1 VKVQQSFSIDQPRD
15 RVWAFLLNIP
25 DVARCVPGVEE
36 VEVIDDQH
44 SRVRLTQAVGPM
56 SATFDLKMRI
66 TERVEHERLQ
76 FTASGKAVK
85 GAAGTVRTI
94 NTVSLD
100 DDGDGTRVALD
111 ADMAMGGVLGSIG
124 QKVIAKQA
132 TGVTTE
138 FAAAL
143 ERALNG
149 ETRADGASTSED
161 VAGVSTVTPP
171 LGEVRPLASRVAAP
185 SGGASAPSPSPSREP
200 WYQDPRVTG
209 LFGLS
214 AGLAVA
220 LAVALRR
227 R

>member
-1 VKVQQSFSIDQPRD
+1 MKVQQSFSIDQPRD
-15 RVWAFLLNIP
+15 RVWEFLLNIP

-36 VEVIDDQH
+36 VEVIDDEH

-56 SATFDLKMRI
+56 SATFDLAMRI

-85 GAAGTVRTI
+85 GAAGSVRTI
-94 NTVSLD
+94 NTVSLTP
-100 DDGDGTRVALD
+100 DGAGTRVALD

-124 QKVIAKQA
+124 QKVIARQA
-132 TGVTTE
+132 TGVTIE
-138 FAAAL
+138 FASAL

-149 ETRADGASTSED
+149 EPHAAVAVTSEGAAQ
-161 VAGVSTVTPP
+161 VPSTTPP
-171 LGEVRPLASRVAAP
+171 SGARPSTSRVAAP
-185 SGGASAPSPSPSREP
+185 SSGPSTPPPSREP
-200 WYQDPRVTG
+200 WRQDPRVTG
-209 LFGLS
+209 LVGLS
-214 AGLAVA
+214 AGLVVA

>member
-1 VKVQQSFSIDQPRD
+1 MKVQQSFSIDQPRD

-36 VEVIDDQH
+36 VEVIDDEH

-100 DDGDGTRVALD
+100 DDGGGTRVALD

-149 ETRADGASTSED
+149 ETRTSEAPTSTD
-161 VAGVSTVTPP
+161 AAERPSPAAAVAPSQPR
-171 LGEVRPLASRVAAP
+171 LAAP
-185 SGGASAPSPSPSREP
+185 GGGPSGPAPSREP
-200 WYQDPRVTG
+200 WHRDPRVTG
-209 LFGLS
+209 LAGLS
-214 AGLAVA
+214 AGLVVA

>member
-1 VKVQQSFSIDQPRD
+1 LKVQQSFSIDQPPE
-15 RVWAFLLNIP
+15 RVWQFLLSIP
-25 DVARCVPGVEE
+25 DVARCVPGVED
-36 VEVIDDQH
+36 VEVIDDDH

-66 TERVEHERLQ
+66 TERVDQQRLQ

-94 NTVSLD
+94 NTVSLAP
-100 DDGDGTRVALD
+100 DGAGTRVDLN

-132 TGVTTE
+132 TGVTAD

-149 ETRADGASTSED
+149 N
-161 VAGVSTVTPP
+161 PP
-171 LGEVRPLASRVAAP
+171 AAP
-185 SGGASAPSPSPSREP
+185 AAVSSRPNAAPTSPSTPDRRGRVDPTSAARPTSAAPADRGRWHE
-200 WYQDPRVTG
+200 DPRVTG
-209 LFGLS
+209 LAGLS
-214 AGLAVA
+214 LGLTVA

>member
-15 RVWAFLLNIP
+15 RVWEFLLNIP

-36 VEVIDDQH
+36 VEVIDDEH

-56 SATFDLKMRI
+56 SATFDLNMRI
-66 TERVEHERLQ
+66 TERVEHERVQ

-100 DDGDGTRVALD
+100 DDGDGTRVGLD

-132 TGVTTE
+132 TGVTSE

-149 ETRADGASTSED
+149 KTRTDAASTSED
-161 VAGVSTVTPP
+161 AAEVPSPTPP
-171 LGEVRPLASRVAAP
+171 PGRARPSRSRVAAP
-185 SGGASAPSPSPSREP
+185 SGGPSGPAGSREP
-200 WYQDPRVTG
+200 WHQDPRVTG
-209 LFGLS
+209 LVGLS
-214 AGLAVA
+214 AGLVVA

>member
-1 VKVQQSFSIDQPRD
+1 MKVQQSFSIDQPRD
-15 RVWAFLLNIP
+15 RVWEFLLNIP

-36 VEVIDDQH
+36 VEVIDDEH

-76 FTASGKAVK
+76 FTANGKAVK

-100 DDGDGTRVALD
+100 GDGDGTRVALD

-132 TGVTTE
+132 AGITTE

-149 ETRADGASTSED
+149 ETRGDDASPSETATE
-161 VAGVSTVTPP
+161 VALVTPLP
-171 LGEVRPLASRVAAP
+171 GEGRRSTSRVAAP
-185 SGGASAPSPSPSREP
+185 TGGGNAPSPSPSREP
-200 WYQDPRVTG
+200 WHQDPRVTG
-209 LFGLS
+209 LFGLTS
-214 AGLAVA
+214 GLAIA

>member
-1 VKVQQSFSIDQPRD
+1 MKVQQSFSIDQPRD
-15 RVWAFLLNIP
+15 RVWTFLLNIP

-36 VEVIDDQH
+36 VEVIDDEH

-149 ETRADGASTSED
+149 ETRADGDLASGD
-161 VAGVSTVTPP
+161 VAEGRSMTSPLGGVPP
-171 LGEVRPLASRVAAP
+171 LVPRVP
-185 SGGASAPSPSPSREP
+185 EPNGGASAASPAREP

-209 LFGLS
+209 LFGLT
-214 AGLAVA
+214 AGLSVA

>member
-1 VKVQQSFSIDQPRD
+1 MKVQQSFSIDQPRD

-36 VEVIDDQH
+36 VEVIDDEH

-143 ERALNG
+143 ERSLNG
-149 ETRADGASTSED
+149 ETRADGASTSDD
-161 VAGVSTVTPP
+161 VAGVSTATPP
-171 LGEVRPLASRVAAP
+171 VGGVRPSASRVAMP
-185 SGGASAPSPSPSREP
+185 SGGPSAPSREP

-209 LFGLS
+209 LLGLT

-220 LAVALRR
+220 LAVALRGR
-227 R
+227 